1 MLPALIPDPVEWEPE
16 FRAATGPSVPAS
28 LLEPSKVTRHLVSGT
43 SVLGLGV
50 LIERGSGFA
59 ANILAAR
66 LGGATTFGAYSLAL
80 STANNIATYAG
91 AGIGSTA
98 ARFSG
103 KYQYGSAG
111 YGMLARVLMLVSLV
125 SAAAAYAGLWL
136 AAGPLAR
143 LMGQGRLIDLL
154 HWAALSAG
162 GTILLECARGF
173 FVGQRRLAALVLMS
187 LIVGVGL
194 LALLPVGAWEH
205 NPISMITSQ
214 GCITIGAVVICL
226 LLARQLH
233 LLNPSTEVEQHRG
246 LGGML
251 KEVWGFGLVQLAGVA
266 GTNLVG
272 WWLITLLARADTSLV
287 QMGFFS
293 IASQLRNIVGLAPS
307 LLTESSYAVMADP
320 EGEVLRTPLN
330 VLGWIT
336 FASVMVTFLFAA
348 IGIMVIPWLL
358 RVLYSATYSHA
369 AVAASYGLALAAMHT
384 ANGPASARLSILSI
398 KTAAV
403 INAGWA
409 AFVALSGSIFMVHG
423 GDAATVMMIYLG
435 AHTLA
440 SILVL
445 IALHR
450 RNSLPR
456 GMVGV
461 FTIATGSTIALAL
474 LSTLRAA
481 YPDLTMLLTATMIVL
496 FACTLAALIGMGG
509 RYGWIPTRAAVCQ
522 LARYVKRSTHR
533 VMRRQSHAA

>member
-1 MLPALIPDPVEWEPE
+1 MLSALIPDPSELEPE
-16 FRAATGPSVPAS
+16 LGAATDPGVPAS
-28 LLEPSKVTRHLVSGT
+28 PSEPSKVTRDLVSGT
-43 SVLGLGV
+43 SGLGLGV
-50 LIERGSGFA
+50 MIERGSGFA

-66 LGGATTFGAYSLAL
+66 LGGAATFGAYSLAL

-111 YGMLARVLMLVSLV
+111 YGMLVRVLMLVSLV
-125 SAAAAYAGLWL
+125 SAAAASAGLWF

-143 LMGQGRLIDLL
+143 LMGEGRLIHLL

-162 GTILLECARGF
+162 GMILLECARGF

-194 LALLPVGAWEH
+194 LALLPVAAWKH
-205 NPISMITSQ
+205 NPIRMITSQ

-226 LLARQLH
+226 LLGRQFH
-233 LLNPSTEVEQHRG
+233 LLSPPTEVEHRG

-251 KEVWGFGLVQLAGVA
+251 KEVWGFGFVQLAGLV
-266 GTNLVG
+266 GTNLAG

-307 LLTESSYAVMADP
+307 LLTEGSYAVMADP
-320 EGEVLRTPLN
+320 EGEVLRTPQN

-336 FASVMVTFLFAA
+336 FASVMVTFLLAA
-348 IGIMVIPWLL
+348 LGIMVIPWLL
-358 RVLYSATYSHA
+358 RILYSSTYSHA

-398 KTAAV
+398 KTTGV

-409 AFVALSGSIFMVHG
+409 AVVALSGSIVMVHG
-423 GDAATVMMIYLG
+423 ADAATVMMIYLG
-435 AHTLA
+435 GHTLT
-440 SILVL
+440 SISVL
-445 IALHR
+445 TALHR

-461 FTIATGSTIALAL
+461 FTMATGSTIVLAL
-474 LSTLRAA
+474 LSTSRAA
-481 YPDLTMLLTATMIVL
+481 HPDLTVPLTATMILL
-496 FACTLAALIGMGG
+496 FAGTLAALIRMGR
-509 RYGWIPTRAAVCQ
+509 RYGWIPTRAAVSQ
-522 LARYVKRSTHR
+522 LAGYVKRSTYR
-533 VMRRQSHAA
+533 VVRRQSHAV